1 MIWVLQDLPSFQNSS
16 KDVFIPVSY
25 THLDVYKRQIMHYVR
40 SKNELVLPCA
50 FTGIAATLLEGGRT
64 SHSRFK
70 LPIPINETSTC
81 NVRHGTNTANELEK
95 AKVII
100 WDEASMAPAHG
111 VNAVDTLY
119 KDCLLYT
126 SRCV

>member
-1 MIWVLQDLPSFQNSS
+1 
-16 KDVFIPVSY
+16 
-25 THLDVYKRQIMHYVR
+25 MHYVR

-64 SHSRFK
+64 FHSRFK

-95 AKVII
+95 AKVM
-100 WDEASMAPAHG
+100 WPPAHG

-119 KDCLLYT
+119 KELLAEDGNVPSNKPFGGAVSLFGGDFRQIVPVVLHG
-126 SRCV
+126 SRTEMHEE